1 MIEAK
6 VNFAHVHVEASAKD
20 DATLV
25 AEAAVMFLGT
35 ARSIVE
41 NADDKE
47 LVRFTLGRVVND
59 VAERIKEGKF
69 DDDAT
74 GWSTETEEKSEK
86 TEESEVNKAIDAIVE
101 RVLQRLEK
109 KDGNV

>member
-41 NADDKE
+41 NADDAE
-47 LVRFTLGRVVND
+47 LTRFMLGRVVND
-59 VAERIKEGKF
+59 VAEHIEEGKF

-74 GWSTETEEKSEK
+74 GWNEEKSEK
-86 TEESEVNKAIDAIVE
+86 AEESELDKAINAIAE
-101 RVLQRLEK
+101 KVLQKLKK
-109 KDGNV
+109 KDGNA

>member
-1 MIEAK
+1 MIETK

-41 NADDKE
+41 NADDAE
-47 LVRFTLGRVVND
+47 LVRFMLGRVVND
-59 VAERIKEGKF
+59 VAERIKEGNL

-74 GWSTETEEKSEK
+74 DWSAETEEKSEK
-86 TEESEVNKAIDAIVE
+86 AEESELDKAINAIVE
-101 RVLQRLEK
+101 KVLQRLEK
-109 KDGNV
+109 KDGNA

>member
-74 GWSTETEEKSEK
+74 ETEEKSEK
-86 TEESEVNKAIDAIVE
+86 AEESEVNKAIDAIVE

-109 KDGNV
+109 RDGNA

>member
-41 NADDKE
+41 NADDAE
-47 LVRFTLGRVVND
+47 LARFMLGRVVND
-59 VAERIKEGKF
+59 IADRIEEGKL
-69 DDDAT
+69 DDDD
-74 GWSTETEEKSEK
+74 TETEEKSEK
-86 TEESEVNKAIDAIVE
+86 AEESEVDRAINAIVE
-101 RVLQRLEK
+101 RVLQELKK
-109 KDGNV
+109 KDGNA

>member
-6 VNFAHVHVEASAKD
+6 ANFAHVHVEASAKD

-41 NADDKE
+41 NADDAE

-59 VAERIKEGKF
+59 VAERIKEGKL
-69 DDDAT
+69 DDDD
-74 GWSTETEEKSEK
+74 TETEEKSEK
-86 TEESEVNKAIDAIVE
+86 AEESEVDRAINAIVE
-101 RVLQRLEK
+101 RVLQELKK
-109 KDGNV
+109 KDGNA

>member
-6 VNFAHVHVEASAKD
+6 ANFAHAHVEASAKD

-41 NADDKE
+41 NADDAE
-47 LVRFTLGRVVND
+47 LARFMLGRVVND
-59 VAERIKEGKF
+59 IADRIEEGKL

-74 GWSTETEEKSEK
+74 DWSTETEEKSEK
-86 TEESEVNKAIDAIVE
+86 AEESEVDKAINAIAE
-101 RVLQRLEK
+101 KVLQKLKK